1 MVKLVAR
8 PGATPLG
15 AIFLACGIVMA
26 AGIGLLHLDR
36 LPIAFCAFKAVTG
49 LPCLTCGTTRAL
61 ARLFTLDVPGAVAM
75 NPLAALAGLALV
87 PWGAADLVLLARAR
101 ALALEIS
108 PGLAPAVR
116 VAAVALVA
124 ANWAYLI
131 VAGR

>member
-1 MVKLVAR
+1 MRLVAR

-26 AGIGLLHLDR
+26 AGIGLLQLDR
-36 LPIAFCAFKAVTG
+36 LPIALCAFKAVTG
-49 LPCLTCGTTRAL
+49 VPCLTCGTTRAL
-61 ARLFTLDVPGAVAM
+61 ARLFTLDAPGAVAM
-75 NPLAALAGLALV
+75 NPLAAAVGLALV
-87 PWGAADLVLLARAR
+87 PWGAADLFLLARER
-101 ALALEIS
+101 ALALEIA
-108 PGLAPAVR
+108 PGLAPVVR